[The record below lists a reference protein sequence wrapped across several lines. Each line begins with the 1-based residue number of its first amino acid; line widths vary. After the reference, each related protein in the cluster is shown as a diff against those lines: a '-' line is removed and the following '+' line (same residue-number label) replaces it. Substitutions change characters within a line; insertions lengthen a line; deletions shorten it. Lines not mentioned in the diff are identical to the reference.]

1 MSTNQSTGANNITQ
15 FGMAVSDDDFVN
27 CTGIDRNLWVTI
39 TRIAMPAPSLKSE
52 ETAEARLLQAVQD
65 RVDGLLGAAAQHHR
79 RAARGY
85 HFGDAA
91 AHDARTDHAHFVKV
105 HL

>member
-65 RVDGLLGAAAQHHR
+65 DITFVFYAVPGYTEPTSGIWMSISMTLMAACMMVMLA
-79 RAARGY
+79 
-85 HFGDAA
+85 F
-91 AHDARTDHAHFVKV
+91 
-105 HL
+105 